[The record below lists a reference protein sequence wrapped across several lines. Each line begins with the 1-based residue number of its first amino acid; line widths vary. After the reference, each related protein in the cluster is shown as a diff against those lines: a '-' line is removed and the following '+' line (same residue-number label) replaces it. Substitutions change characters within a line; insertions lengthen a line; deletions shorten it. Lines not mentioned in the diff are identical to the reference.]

1 MGGLGRGDHRQYP
14 GFGFGDHH
22 PAADRRHCR
31 VVDGERCGADDDLL
45 RAEDPAPLVLPGR
58 LVCHLCGR
66 VADDRQFVDDDRHD
80 RRGADG
86 HRAGHGFPR
95 GVDRGGDHL
104 RRLLRRQDLAPVRY
118 YGACVV
124 DRRGADLHAHTLH
137 VVYDCPVVRHR
148 AGGFRHRGADARSY
162 GRHACRDVC
171 RVVAR
176 DVPHHALV
184 AGGARGDGR
193 ADRAQTPGSSAPRFS
208 PA

>member
-14 GFGFGDHH
+14 GFGFGNHH

-86 HRAGHGFPR
+86 HPGRPWVSPR
-95 GVDRGGDHL
+95 GGSRGRSSPALTSATRSRSCPIL
-104 RRLLRRQDLAPVRY
+104 RCSRRRPS
-118 YGACVV
+118 
-124 DRRGADLHAHTLH
+124 
-137 VVYDCPVVRHR
+137 
-148 AGGFRHRGADARSY
+148 GFRFSRTYVTCCIRPSRRS
-162 GRHACRDVC
+162 
-171 RVVAR
+171 
-176 DVPHHALV
+176 
-184 AGGARGDGR
+184 
-193 ADRAQTPGSSAPRFS
+193 SSRWRFS
-208 PA
+208 SSRG